1 MQVLMDFS
9 APSHLLIWKDR
20 KSRAAPECPGVKVTG
35 LFCSDPMTVPFLP
48 YPVPSPC
55 LQSWEAGRLALA
67 DCRVRDGGVSTS
79 GLNPG
84 AVGAWPPRHLPCSC
98 GLVGTPQLPASH
110 HHWACDPGINTYR
123 PRSEPQKSRL
133 GLLQLLS
140 KIRICLHLT
149 ASVTERQFYW
159 QPTFPVCFTHLH
171 AEMILPKM
179 S

>member
-35 LFCSDPMTVPFLP
+35 LFCSDPMSIPFLP

-67 DCRVRDGGVSTS
+67 DCRVRDGGVFTS

-84 AVGAWPPRHLPCSC
+84 AVGVVVLLGPPSFLQAA
-98 GLVGTPQLPASH
+98 TPGPV
-110 HHWACDPGINTYR
+110 T
-123 PRSEPQKSRL
+123 L
-133 GLLQLLS
+133 G
-140 KIRICLHLT
+140 
-149 ASVTERQFYW
+149 
-159 QPTFPVCFTHLH
+159 
-171 AEMILPKM
+171 
-179 S
+179 